1 MTNPRKL
8 WFYFC
13 KPINTS
19 SGNSF
24 WKVKCSNINW
34 CGSLIFGWIFRLP
47 MIHFLSTSFSSQ
59 FCFYAF
65 SFSLFLSSKWLFLKS
80 SLLFHSYSNSPD
92 EMNDMVDW
100 NNFVYCNRRMNTLS
114 TSLRPQMFLNHW
126 SRYNLFSENCEAIQS
141 LYYLQACVFIRIPN
155 LFQKS
160 FQYF

>member
-1 MTNPRKL
+1 
-8 WFYFC
+8 
-13 KPINTS
+13 
-19 SGNSF
+19 
-24 WKVKCSNINW
+24 
-34 CGSLIFGWIFRLP
+34 

-92 EMNDMVDW
+92 EMNDMVDR

-141 LYYLQACVFIRIPN
+141 LYYHLGPYKRDNILLKVFKEKSGGRFANFLQN
-155 LFQKS
+155 LCKIGDANA
-160 FQYF
+160 